1 MVTTSR
7 GPGRPRSAEADAG
20 IVAAA
25 LDLLIDRGIGAVSVE
40 QVARRA
46 GVTRATVYRRYAE
59 RDQLVIAAIKAGH
72 QEPAELP
79 EVADVEEMLSYW
91 AQTLARPRLRQL
103 TRRLMT
109 SMQDHPDFAKAYRE
123 ASIDQRDRAIA
134 AVLEQAR
141 DRGDFPP
148 DTDLAVIQRILT
160 GAVATHL
167 LTYPDSCSAAEI
179 EEYLVHVLRH
189 TTYRSSR

>member
-1 MVTTSR
+1 MATTSR
-7 GPGRPRSAEADAG
+7 RPGRPRSGEADAA
-20 IVAAA
+20 ILAAA
-25 LDLLIDRGIGAVSVE
+25 LDLLIERGIDAVSVE

-46 GVTRATVYRRYAE
+46 GVTRATVYRRYAD
-59 RDQLVIAAIKAGH
+59 RTQLIVAAIKAGH
-72 QEPAELP
+72 QAPAELP
-79 EVADVEEMLSYW
+79 ECVDVEEMLLHW
-91 AQTLARPRLRQL
+91 AQALAQPRLRRL

-109 SMQDHPDFAKAYRE
+109 SMQDRPDFAKAYRE

-134 AVLEQAR
+134 TVLEQAR

-148 DTDLAVIQRILT
+148 GTDLAVIQRILT

-167 LTYPDSCSAAEI
+167 LTYPDSSSAAEI
-179 EEYLVHVLRH
+179 EEYLLDVLRH